1 MEVSFLRG
9 HVSKLTQIISRLSYY
24 HHRKWP
30 RKRDSGSFGRGI
42 KLTHMEFA
50 YPGGIIISNLG
61 AQSANPMITVLS
73 GAAGAIIGALF
84 TYYLNYAKTKL

>member
-1 MEVSFLRG
+1 
-9 HVSKLTQIISRLSYY
+9 
-24 HHRKWP
+24 
-30 RKRDSGSFGRGI
+30 
-42 KLTHMEFA
+42 MEFA